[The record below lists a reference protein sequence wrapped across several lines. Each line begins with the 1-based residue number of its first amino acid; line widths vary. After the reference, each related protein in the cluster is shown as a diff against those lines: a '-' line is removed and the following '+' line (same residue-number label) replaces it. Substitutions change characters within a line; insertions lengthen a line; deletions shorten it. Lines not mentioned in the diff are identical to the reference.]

1 MHCCHHGGA
10 GEGNTNKLLYC
21 SSGPTQRGK
30 TSRHTKTLQK
40 NTNTHKHR
48 TNFQSVH
55 QFQHRIAG
63 GKHQD
68 SQTQKRKQTNL
79 FSGHRD
85 QHSTAGGTTS
95 DALKDKSMT
104 TINTSHRQE
113 NRVPAF

>member
-1 MHCCHHGGA
+1 MVVPGRGTQTNFYIVHQGQHT
-10 GEGNTNKLLYC
+10 GEKHQD
-21 SSGPTQRGK
+21 TQK
-30 TSRHTKTLQK
+30 TRQKTP
-40 NTNTHKHR
+40 NYTNTHKHR

-79 FSGHRD
+79 YSGHRD